1 MYFYLGILFRDYP
14 DCLNREHKLSFCL
27 NKLCEITNKSLG
39 TLGSYRRK
47 LKYIDGTLIYYGTL
61 IFSETNTIEF
71 ETPFIDKI
79 ISISTIVSANEGN
92 NITVSCSKLEKNSV
106 AFVSNNKPTFYYTII
121 GRWK

>member
-1 MYFYLGILFRDYP
+1 M
-14 DCLNREHKLSFCL
+14 LSVL